1 MSTSKDTT
9 ENYELLFLIVKF
21 LKDGFCPEAASLLQK
36 ELVDPN
42 RSLLPPR
49 IDWEGNPHPQT
60 FSDLER
66 QFPHVS
72 AQHITALTSWLRAIP
87 RTVSVPGPRS
97 LLSLPGV
104 RPGPARLLTPL
115 NLINNQQFGLSR
127 KHPNTK
133 ISMYSNV
140 YQRLLLQRRSLGHLS
155 SVFCLLFDK
164 SGHYIFTGADD
175 LLVKM
180 WGTYNGRLYFTFRG
194 ASAEIS
200 DMAVSED
207 NKLLAAGSTDK
218 IIRVWCL
225 ISAAPMA
232 VLSKHTGTI
241 TALHFCPC
249 VVPGIQPYLAATS
262 GDGTVSFWKYQ
273 YKDKAKKRAIFD
285 PEPTR
290 YHEKMR
296 PGGAQMICAA
306 FSPGGLFL
314 ATGSADHHVRVY
326 MMMDGKEGPGKVLE
340 QEAHTERVDSIQWA
354 NNPVLRFISGSKDG
368 TARIW
373 GFRNGSWNSSVLK
386 ITSADGRTVHFNKE
400 KKVEEPLR
408 VTMVNWNCD
417 DSRVITAVSDSSLC
431 IWCPYTSALLQRL
444 QGHKDEVYVLE
455 PHPMLPT
462 ILMSGAHDGNLMI
475 WDMEMNKVLFKHHNN
490 IDGQGHGAIYDA
502 KWCPDNLN
510 IAASD
515 SHGHILFFS
524 ANSDEGRGLCYNK
537 CPEEMFFHTDYR
549 PLLRDSAHHVV
560 DEQTQCAPHLL
571 PPPFLVD
578 VEGNPYPADIQRL
591 VPGREHLSD
600 REALI
605 PNDEPSPMSPLPVV
619 PAPMVPRPPSVARR
633 SVDTADP
640 SRDQPASNIDV
651 LIAQL
656 AANVER
662 SDSRTGS
669 RPSTDSRAEAAV
681 PAQIPDGSPNPNLHS
696 EHSYA
701 VGGAGQGENGGRPSI
716 VMPAPAS
723 QQLFGSVWRRRNLVK
738 PEQFKTPTLDLVRRK
753 AHGIEEKKF
762 FRSESKKVR
771 HSSGHAGATNGHH
784 EGLER
789 LTNAT
794 RGKGGRAKGGGRT
807 RAAVAA
813 TATRPASGGA
823 EVAAEQSSDDDADHD
838 FNHSSV
844 TDSSLSE
851 SDLEAPSGT
860 SSDSTEYSDWGAN
873 NLTPPQRTARKSGK
887 AATTSQPAS
896 SEEDEAK
903 PGPSRY
909 FKRKKYNF
917 DPTHLE
923 EIPPEY
929 LPSPWLA
936 EYIPKKTPYF
946 PQMGDE
952 VMYFK
957 QGHMGYIN
965 LVKHRN
971 CYKLNMREQ
980 QWRKRDDLKEVER
993 VKVVGMKYDIRP
1005 PRLCCLKLA
1014 VMSQEDDQLSGHNFS
1029 IKYHDMNDVVDFLVL
1044 RHIYESAMTVKWNA
1058 GDRYRCQIEDG
1069 WWYGSVLGVNPF
1081 DTNIPDSP
1089 FLSILC
1095 LWDSGEEE
1103 RLSPWDLDEIPD
1115 DGLGMEKVEDQV
1127 PVTKKEIERHLYQ
1140 PLAEEWRGLESK
1152 SECERISKGLEQ
1164 VMALAHAENFNYP
1177 VDLTL
1182 FPDYMLE
1189 IEYPMDFS
1197 LIKSRLDNQFYRRST
1212 AVQFDVRY
1220 IATNTECYNRPKTD
1234 IVKDARIL
1242 TDLALRVIQDPKLG
1256 NITKEY
1262 HRLVEHFKWEDTQEA
1277 IKKPTK
1283 ESRKST
1289 ENKDSPNPKQWKHD
1303 CNELLNIIS
1312 QREDSQPF
1320 REPVDE
1326 DEFPDYNRLITTPM
1340 DLTLVRESLRVG
1352 EYENPLDFQKDVM
1365 LMFSNSFQYNTNK
1378 KSEVLKMTKGLKA
1391 FFLDE
1396 FQGVISNW
1404 RRVNRRIGFL
1414 KKKGTSKSP
1423 KNTPIKRTPS
1433 KRKRKPRKKEE
1444 QYETEGTD
1452 DDSDQSPKKKTGKR
1466 KLSMDE
1472 SYSEEET
1479 PKYKGKGKG
1488 KGKGKSSQQ
1497 AKRSRQ
1503 EPVREEEEDNSESD
1517 DDVPISKRR
1526 EKPKASPQKKSIIK
1540 GKKKSPL
1547 DSDDESLEES
1557 EEEAI
1562 EETPD
1567 ESSEVDEDQPGFKE
1581 DKMFLKNK
1589 KKRRRST
1596 SESDPAEGNSKGA
1609 RPKRSAKAR
1618 VIKDDT
1624 DSEPEHE
1631 AKVPYRRKV
1640 TPKAAEVASGS
1651 GRQRIKSS
1659 DNSGS
1664 RPRRQATEKALNKFE
1679 SGFSSEDESL
1689 SRSKAPSTSPK
1700 KSMKRSSESTDPRPR
1715 RQGSGRSSFKHQDE
1729 TDSDEE
1735 VVIKNSSSRKKKP
1748 ILPPSETVSEDS
1760 APEHPLPVARK
1771 SRPPPPTSPVH
1782 HNLVSSSHGV
1792 QTDQPG
1798 PSGAGVTISAADSST
1813 DYRSAK
1819 RNARTASKFPS
1830 SITTE
1835 PNSPEDPSLGA
1846 ISEPGLSEGGSSSRR
1861 PQRKIV
1867 KPIRLQDY
1875 SDDEEMREA
1884 KRKNG
1889 VPIDEPKPEKSKK
1902 PKKKKKRSL
1911 KEENLRPERSDR
1923 YRNESDSEDDS
1934 ESELLS
1940 HRLKKSRKSSGS
1952 KGQSRHRDR
1961 ERKISAADYM
1971 LSPKAKRSQSN
1982 VNYRDESDSHS
1993 EPLQPQSK
2001 KSSKV
2006 STASKEDKREK
2017 RQVDYKDETGSES
2030 ELHRNGSTSK
2040 KSPKKSKF
2048 KSGSR
2053 KDHSGSRERRQK
2065 DPVKYEE
2072 YSYESGDVEDEEV
2085 DTMKELK
2092 AKAVFNRSDSS
2103 GDSESGLTIKYDTG
2117 ERESEED
2124 EEGNHQKSEHE
2135 DRVNDLL
2142 ANLEALADSEE
2153 QEDDSEEDLGKRRGS
2168 RKRKMVANANNSV
2181 RPQRSAG
2188 QSARHNFR
2196 EESTDDDLPPKRHH
2210 RPKSGPSGAL
2220 GRGRGLL
2227 TRGGGHSSGV
2237 SARARPPSD
2246 MTESSDDD
2254 DEENY
2259 DEADAPGGSG
2269 VSSRGRVRR
2278 PNPKLMD

>member
-1 MSTSKDTT
+1 MPVDNTTTSTMDTSRDTT

-21 LKDGFCPEAASLLQK
+21 LRDGFCPEAASLLEK
-36 ELVDPN
+36 ELVNPN

-49 IDWEGNPHPQT
+49 LDWEGNPHSQT

-104 RPGPARLLTPL
+104 RPGPERLLTPIT
-115 NLINNQQFGLSR
+115 LIKNQQFGLTR
-127 KHPNTK
+127 RHPNTK

-140 YQRLLLQRRSLGHLS
+140 YQRLQLQRRSLGHLS

-164 SGHYIFTGADD
+164 TGHYIFTGADD

-207 NKLLAAGSTDK
+207 NRLLAAGSTDK

-225 ISAAPMA
+225 VTAAPVA

-249 VVPGIQPYLAATS
+249 SVSGVPPYLAATS

-273 YKDKAKKRAIFD
+273 YKDKSKKRALFD

-326 MMMDGKEGPGKVLE
+326 MMDGKEGPGKVLE

-354 NNPVLRFISGSKDG
+354 NSPVLRFISGSKDG

-373 GFRNGSWNSSVLK
+373 SFRSGSWNSAVLK
-386 ITSADGRTVHFNKE
+386 ITAADGRTVHFNKE

-408 VTMVNWNCD
+408 VTMVNWCCD

-431 IWCPYTSALLQRL
+431 IWCPNTSVLIQRL

-462 ILMSGAHDGNLMI
+462 ILMSGAHDGNLII
-475 WDMEMNKVLFKHHNN
+475 WDMEVNKILFQHHNN
-490 IDGQGHGAIYDA
+490 IDGQGHGAVYDA
-502 KWCPDNLN
+502 KWCPDNLF

-515 SHGHILFFS
+515 SHGHVLFFS
-524 ANSDEGRGLCYNK
+524 TNTPESQGLCYNK

-600 REALI
+600 REALV
-605 PNDEPSPMSPLPVV
+605 PNDEPSPLSPLPVI
-619 PAPMVPRPPSVARR
+619 ARPPSAARR
-633 SVDTADP
+633 SVDAVEP
-640 SRDQPASNIDV
+640 PREQPVSNIDV
-651 LIAQL
+651 LIAEL

-669 RPSTDSRAEAAV
+669 RPSTDSRAEAG
-681 PAQIPDGSPNPNLHS
+681 IPPPIPEASPNPNLHS

-701 VGGAGQGENGGRPSI
+701 VGGAGQVEDAGRPSI

-723 QQLFGSVWRRRNLVK
+723 QQLVGSVWRRRNLVK
-738 PEQFKTPTLDLVRRK
+738 PGKYKTPVLDVANRK
-753 AHGIEEKKF
+753 AKGVEEKKF
-762 FRSESKKVR
+762 YRSESNKVR
-771 HSSGHAGATNGHH
+771 HTSGHSGTPSGHH
-784 EGLER
+784 EGIER
-789 LTNAT
+789 LTTAG
-794 RGKGGRAKGGGRT
+794 RGKGGRARGGGRT
-807 RAAVAA
+807 RA
-813 TATRPASGGA
+813 TAGTAPRPASGAA
-823 EVAAEQSSDDDADHD
+823 EVDSPDDDDADHD

-851 SDLEAPSGT
+851 SDMEGPSGT

-896 SEEDEAK
+896 SEDEDPK

-980 QWRKRDDLKEVER
+980 QWRKRDDLKEVEL

-1014 VMSQEDDQLSGHNFS
+1014 VMDQENDLTGHNFS

-1069 WWYGSVLGVNPF
+1069 WWYGTVLGVNPF

-1089 FLSILC
+1089 FLSVLC

-1103 RLSPWDLDEIPD
+1103 RLSPWDLDLISE
-1115 DGLGMEKVEDQV
+1115 DGVGTEKVEDQV

-1140 PLAEEWRGLESK
+1140 PLLDEWRGLESK
-1152 SECERISKGLEQ
+1152 SECERVSKGLEQ

-1220 IATNTECYNRPKTD
+1220 IATNAECYNRPKTD

-1242 TDLALRVIQDPKLG
+1242 TDLVLRVIQDPKLG
-1256 NITKEY
+1256 NITREY
-1262 HRLVEHFKWEDTQEA
+1262 HRLVENFKWEDTQEPS
-1277 IKKPTK
+1277 KKAPK
-1283 ESRKST
+1283 ADRKST
-1289 ENKDSPNPKQWKHD
+1289 EQKDSPNPKQWKHD
-1303 CNELLNIIS
+1303 CNELLNTLLEM
-1312 QREDSQPF
+1312 EDSRPF
-1320 REPVDE
+1320 RDPVDE
-1326 DEFPDYNRLITTPM
+1326 EEFPDYNRLITTPM

-1352 EYENPLDFQKDVM
+1352 EYENPLEFQKDMM

-1378 KSEVLKMTKGLKA
+1378 KSKVLGMTKRLKA
-1391 FFLDE
+1391 YFLDE

-1423 KNTPIKRTPS
+1423 KSTPLKKTPS
-1433 KRKRKPRKKEE
+1433 KKKRRTRKKEE

-1452 DDSDQSPKKKTGKR
+1452 DDDEEKSSKKKTGKR
-1466 KLSMDE
+1466 KLSLEDTD
-1472 SYSEEET
+1472 SEEEK
-1479 PKYKGKGKG
+1479 PRYKGKG
-1488 KGKGKSSQQ
+1488 KGKGKSSK
-1497 AKRSRQ
+1497 AIKRSQPVRQ
-1503 EPVREEEEDNSESD
+1503 EQDDSESD
-1517 DDVPISKRR
+1517 DDIPISKRR
-1526 EKPKASPQKKSIIK
+1526 DNTKATPQKKGISRNAIK
-1540 GKKKSPL
+1540 NKKNKSL
-1547 DSDDESLEES
+1547 ESDDDESEES
-1557 EEEAI
+1557 EEEPI

-1567 ESSEVDEDQPGFKE
+1567 ESSEVDEDLPGFKE
-1581 DKMFLKNK
+1581 DKLFVKNK

-1596 SESDPAEGNSKGA
+1596 SDSDPEEGNSRGA

-1618 VIKDDT
+1618 VIRD
-1624 DSEPEHE
+1624 DSEESEPE
-1631 AKVPYRRKV
+1631 AKVPYRRKI
-1640 TPKAAEVASGS
+1640 TPKGAEAGAGSSKQKTKSTDDSG
-1651 GRQRIKSS
+1651 G
-1659 DNSGS
+1659 
-1664 RPRRQATEKALNKFE
+1664 RPRRQATEKALNKFQDG
-1679 SGFSSEDESL
+1679 SSSEGESL
-1689 SRSKAPSTSPK
+1689 PRHKPAYTSPK
-1700 KSMKRSSESTDPRPR
+1700 KSVVRSSDSTDPRPK
-1715 RQGSGRSSFKHQDE
+1715 RQASGKSTIKFQDDTE
-1729 TDSDEE
+1729 SEEE
-1735 VVIKNSSSRKKKP
+1735 VLPKHISPRKKKP
-1748 ILPPSETVSEDS
+1748 LLPPSETVSEDS
-1760 APEHPLPVARK
+1760 NPEPAPARPKK
-1771 SRPPPPTSPVH
+1771 SRSTPAPVH
-1782 HNLVSSSHGV
+1782 HNSVSSSHGV
-1792 QTDQPG
+1792 QTDMQPG
-1798 PSGAGVTISAADSST
+1798 PSSAGVTISAADSST
-1813 DYRSAK
+1813 DLSRSIK

-1830 SITTE
+1830 SINTE
-1835 PNSPEDPSLGA
+1835 PNSPEDPNSGA
-1846 ISEPGLSEGGSSSRR
+1846 LSEPGLSEGGTSTRR

-1875 SDDEEMREA
+1875 SDDEELRQA

-1889 VPIDEPKPEKSKK
+1889 VPVDEPKQEKTKK
-1902 PKKKKKRSL
+1902 PKKRKKRSS
-1911 KEENLRPERSDR
+1911 NQGDLRPVRSDR
-1923 YRNESDSEDDS
+1923 YKDEDGDDGS

-1940 HRLKKSRKSSGS
+1940 HRLKKSRKSASGS
-1952 KGQSRHRDR
+1952 GRSESRRRDS

-1971 LSPKAKRSQSN
+1971 LSPKAKRSKSS
-1982 VNYRDESDSHS
+1982 VNYRDESDSLS
-1993 EPLQPQSK
+1993 EPIPPLLPKSKGKTTPLEDRREKRHVDYRDESVSESDKPRKEKGSKSK
-2001 KSSKV
+2001 KS
-2006 STASKEDKREK
+2006 
-2017 RQVDYKDETGSES
+2017 
-2030 ELHRNGSTSK
+2030 LK
-2040 KSPKKSKF
+2040 KS

-2053 KDHSGSRERRQK
+2053 KDHSSSREKRSK

-2072 YSYESGDVEDEEV
+2072 YSYESGDVEDEEI
-2085 DTMKELK
+2085 DTIKELK
-2092 AKAVFNRSDSS
+2092 DMAALERSDSS

-2117 ERESEED
+2117 DRDSEED
-2124 EEGNHQKSEHE
+2124 DGVDQQKSEHE
-2135 DRVNDLL
+2135 DRVDDLL
-2142 ANLEALADSEE
+2142 ANLEALADSED

-2168 RKRKMVANANNSV
+2168 RKRRMVSNNTSNSV

-2210 RPKSGPSGAL
+2210 RPKSGPSGL

-2227 TRGGGHSSGV
+2227 TRGGGHSGV
-2237 SARARPPSD
+2237 AASARPPSD
-2246 MTESSDDD
+2246 MTESTDDD
-2254 DEENY
+2254 DDDDD

-2278 PNPKLMD
+2278 PNPRLMD

>member
-1 MSTSKDTT
+1 MPVEATSTMDADTT

-21 LKDGFCPEAASLLQK
+21 LRDGFCPEAASLLEK
-36 ELVDPN
+36 ELVNPN
-42 RSLLPPR
+42 RSLLPQR
-49 IDWEGNPHPQT
+49 IDWQGNPHSQT

-104 RPGPARLLTPL
+104 RPGPVRLLTPMEM
-115 NLINNQQFGLSR
+115 INNQQFGLTKKQS
-127 KHPNTK
+127 HTK
-133 ISMYSNV
+133 ISMYSSV
-140 YQRLLLQRRSLGHLS
+140 YERLQLQRRSLGHLS

-164 SGHYIFTGADD
+164 TGHYIFTGADD

-207 NKLLAAGSTDK
+207 NRLLAAGSTDK

-225 ISAAPMA
+225 ISAAPLA

-249 VVPGIQPYLAATS
+249 VVPGVPPYLAATS

-326 MMMDGKEGPGKVLE
+326 IMDGKEGPGKVLE

-354 NNPVLRFISGSKDG
+354 NSPVLRFISGSKDG

-373 GFRNGSWNSSVLK
+373 AFRSGSWNSAVLK
-386 ITSADGRTVHFNKE
+386 ITAADGRTVHFNKE
-400 KKVEEPLR
+400 KKIEEPLR
-408 VTMVNWNCD
+408 VTMVNWCCD

-431 IWCPYTSALLQRL
+431 IWCPNTAELLQRL

-455 PHPMLPT
+455 PHPILPT
-462 ILMSGAHDGNLMI
+462 ILMSGAHDGNLII
-475 WDMEMNKVLFKHHNN
+475 WDMEVNKVIFQHHNN

-502 KWCPDNLN
+502 KWCPDNLF

-515 SHGHILFFS
+515 SHGHVLYFS
-524 ANSDEGRGLCYNK
+524 ANTPETQGLCYNK

-549 PLLRDSAHHVV
+549 PLLRDTAHHVV

-600 REALI
+600 REALV
-605 PNDEPSPMSPLPVV
+605 PNDEPSPLSPLPVV
-619 PAPMVPRPPSVARR
+619 VPVVARPPSAARR
-633 SVDTADP
+633 SVDTAETP
-640 SRDQPASNIDV
+640 REQPVSNIDV
-651 LIAQL
+651 LIAEL
-656 AANVER
+656 AANVQR
-662 SDSRTGS
+662 SESRSGS
-669 RPSTDSRAEAAV
+669 RPSTDSRSEAAL
-681 PAQIPDGSPNPNLHS
+681 PPPIPEASPNPNL

-701 VGGAGQGENGGRPSI
+701 VGGAEQSEAAGRPSI

-723 QQLFGSVWRRRNLVK
+723 QQLVGSVWRRRNLIK
-738 PEQFKTPTLDLVRRK
+738 PGKYKSPVLDVGNRK
-753 AHGIEEKKF
+753 ARGVEEKKF
-762 FRSESKKVR
+762 FRSEDKKK
-771 HSSGHAGATNGHH
+771 HTSGHSGTLNGHH
-784 EGLER
+784 EGIVER
-789 LTNAT
+789 LNNAK
-794 RGKGGRAKGGGRT
+794 RGKGGKARGGGRT
-807 RAAVAA
+807 RASAA
-813 TATRPASGGA
+813 TAPRPASGGA
-823 EVAAEQSSDDDADHD
+823 GADVESPDDDDDADRD

-851 SDLEAPSGT
+851 SDMEGPSGT

-896 SEEDEAK
+896 SEDEAPK

-980 QWRKRDDLKEVER
+980 QWRKRDDLKEVEL

-1014 VMSQEDDQLSGHNFS
+1014 VMDREDNQLTGHNFS

-1044 RHIYESAMTVKWNA
+1044 RHIYETAMTVKWNS

-1069 WWYGSVLGVNPF
+1069 WWYGSVLGVTPF
-1081 DTNIPDSP
+1081 DPNIPDSP
-1089 FLSILC
+1089 FLSVLC

-1103 RLSPWDLDEIPD
+1103 RLSPWDLDLISE
-1115 DGLGMEKVEDQV
+1115 DGVGSEKVEDQV

-1140 PLAEEWRGLESK
+1140 PLAEEWRGLDSK
-1152 SECERISKGLEQ
+1152 SEGERISSGLEQ

-1212 AVQFDVRY
+1212 AAQFDVRY
-1220 IATNTECYNRPKTD
+1220 IATNAECYNRPKTD

-1242 TDLALRVIQDPKLG
+1242 TDLVLRIIQDPRLE
-1256 NITKEY
+1256 NITGEY
-1262 HRLVEHFKWEDTQEA
+1262 HSLVENFNWEDTQEPS
-1277 IKKPTK
+1277 KKAPK
-1283 ESRKST
+1283 AGRKST
-1289 ENKDSPNPKQWKHD
+1289 EQKDSPNPKQWKHD
-1303 CNELLNIIS
+1303 CNELVNKILEM
-1312 QREDSQPF
+1312 EDSRPF
-1320 REPVDE
+1320 REPVNDE
-1326 DEFPDYNRLITTPM
+1326 DFPDYNRLITTPM
-1340 DLTLVRESLRVG
+1340 DLTLVIESLRVG
-1352 EYENPLDFQKDVM
+1352 EYENPLDFQKDMM

-1378 KSEVLKMTKGLKA
+1378 KSKVLGMTKRLKA
-1391 FFLDE
+1391 HFLDE

-1423 KNTPIKRTPS
+1423 KSTPMKKTPS
-1433 KRKRKPRKKEE
+1433 KKKRRTRKKEE

-1452 DDSDQSPKKKTGKR
+1452 DEEDKSSKKKTGKR
-1466 KLSMDE
+1466 KLSLDD
-1472 SYSEEET
+1472 SDSEEEK
-1479 PKYKGKGKG
+1479 PRYKGKG
-1488 KGKGKSSQQ
+1488 KGKGKSSK
-1497 AKRSRQ
+1497 AIKKSRQ
-1503 EPVREEEEDNSESD
+1503 EPVMQEQDDSESD
-1517 DDVPISKRR
+1517 DDIPISKRR
-1526 EKPKASPQKKSIIK
+1526 DKPKASPQKKSVSKPAIK
-1540 GKKKSPL
+1540 SKKSRIV
-1547 DSDDESLEES
+1547 DSDDELSEES
-1557 EEEAI
+1557 EEEPI

-1567 ESSEVDEDQPGFKE
+1567 ESSEVDEDLPGFKE
-1581 DKMFLKNK
+1581 DKLFERNK

-1596 SESDPAEGNSKGA
+1596 SDSDPEEGNSRGA

-1618 VIKDDT
+1618 VIRDDSEE
-1624 DSEPEHE
+1624 SEPEE
-1631 AKVPYRRKV
+1631 KVPYKRKI
-1640 TPKAAEVASGS
+1640 TPKGAESAGSFSKQKSKCSEDSG
-1651 GRQRIKSS
+1651 G
-1659 DNSGS
+1659 
-1664 RPRRQATEKALNKFE
+1664 RPRRQATEKALNKFQD
-1679 SGFSSEDESL
+1679 GSSSDGESL
-1689 SRSKAPSTSPK
+1689 STHKAATMSPK
-1700 KSMKRSSESTDPRPR
+1700 KSVVRSSDSTDPRPK
-1715 RQGSGRSSFKHQDE
+1715 RQASGKSALKFQDDTESDGDVVAKHI
-1729 TDSDEE
+1729 SP
-1735 VVIKNSSSRKKKP
+1735 RKKKP
-1748 ILPPSETVSEDS
+1748 VLPPSETVSEDS
-1760 APEHPLPVARK
+1760 NPEPVPARAKK
-1771 SRPPPPTSPVH
+1771 SRSTPAPRH
-1782 HNLVSSSHGV
+1782 HNSVSSSHGV
-1792 QTDQPG
+1792 QTDTQPG
-1798 PSGAGVTISAADSST
+1798 PSSAGVTISAADSST
-1813 DYRSAK
+1813 DLSRK

-1830 SITTE
+1830 SIPTD
-1835 PNSPEDPSLGA
+1835 PNSPEDQNSGA
-1846 ISEPGLSEGGSSSRR
+1846 ISEPGLSEGGTSTRR

-1889 VPIDEPKPEKSKK
+1889 VPVNEPKKEKSKK
-1902 PKKKKKRSL
+1902 PKKSKKRKKRSS
-1911 KEENLRPERSDR
+1911 EQEDLRPARSDR
-1923 YRNESDSEDDS
+1923 YKDDDDEGS

-1940 HRLKKSRKSSGS
+1940 QRLKKSRKSSGKS
-1952 KGQSRHRDR
+1952 KSRRRDG
-1961 ERKISAADYM
+1961 ERKISASDYM
-1971 LSPKAKRSQSN
+1971 LSPKAKRSKSN
-1982 VNYRDESDSHS
+1982 VNYRDESDSLS
-1993 EPLQPQSK
+1993 EPIPPQPK
-2001 KSSKV
+2001 RTPSKV
-2006 STASKEDKREK
+2006 KATALDDRKEKRE
-2017 RQVDYKDETGSES
+2017 VDSKDESGSEGD
-2030 ELHRNGSTSK
+2030 EPRKGSKTK
-2040 KSPKKSKF
+2040 KSPKKSK
-2048 KSGSR
+2048 SGSR
-2053 KDHSGSRERRQK
+2053 KEHSANREKRRK

-2072 YSYESGDVEDEEV
+2072 YSYESGDIDDEEI
-2085 DTMKELK
+2085 DAIKELK
-2092 AKAVFNRSDSS
+2092 DMAAHDRSDSS

-2117 ERESEED
+2117 DRDSEED
-2124 EEGNHQKSEHE
+2124 DRGNQNKSEHE
-2135 DRVNDLL
+2135 DRVDGLL
-2142 ANLEALADSEE
+2142 ASLEALADSEE
-2153 QEDDSEEDLGKRRGS
+2153 QEVDSEEDLGKRRGS
-2168 RKRKMVANANNSV
+2168 RRRLVSNNTSSSV

-2188 QSARHNFR
+2188 QSARPNFR
-2196 EESTDDDLPPKRHH
+2196 EDSTDDDLPPKRHH
-2210 RPKSGPSGAL
+2210 RPKPGPSGM

-2227 TRGGGHSSGV
+2227 TRGGGHSGV
-2237 SARARPPSD
+2237 AAAARPPSD
-2246 MTESSDDD
+2246 MTESSDSNDD
-2254 DEENY
+2254 DDDDY
-2259 DEADAPGGSG
+2259 EADAPGGSG

-2278 PNPKLMD
+2278 PNPKLME